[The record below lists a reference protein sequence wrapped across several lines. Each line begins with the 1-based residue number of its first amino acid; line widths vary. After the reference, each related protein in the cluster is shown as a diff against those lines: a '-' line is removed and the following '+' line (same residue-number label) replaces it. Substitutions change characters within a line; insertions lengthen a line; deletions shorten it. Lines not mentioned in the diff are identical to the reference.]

1 MNGGRNRSRWSG
13 NIRPWVKL
21 TLTRVVLAVIFIV
34 GSVHAISAQE
44 SVFPQPHRAED
55 GTVLAPSRGALVGA
69 DDISS
74 GICNRAKNSNV
85 KVDDDLYSIE
95 HSLFLHAQTSETD
108 PNRNEKVR
116 QWWVRAMPYINCY
129 GRVYNGFEGGSP
141 LNLMAYAGYG
151 RQIIYLMRKYELPPE
166 YMVYPHPRTGL
177 NLFEWMEERVERGN
191 YSEVATERIA
201 RELRLLTRWFTRIG
215 YFDGRETR

>member
-1 MNGGRNRSRWSG
+1 MNGERNRSGWSG

-55 GTVLAPSRGALVGA
+55 GAVLVPSRGALVDA

-74 GICNRAKNSNV
+74 GICTNAKNSNV
-85 KVDDDLYSIE
+85 KDDDELYGIE
-95 HSLFLHAQTSETD
+95 KAVFYHAQTSEVD

-129 GRVYNGFEGGSP
+129 DMVYDGFEGGSP
-141 LNLMAYAGYG
+141 LNLMVFKGYG

-166 YMVYPHPRTGL
+166 YMVYPDPRTGL
-177 NLFEWMEERVERGN
+177 NLFEWMEER
-191 YSEVATERIA
+191 IA
-201 RELRLLTRWFTRIG
+201 NEGYAQNVTNSLREELRLLTRWFTRIG
-215 YFDGRETR
+215 YFE